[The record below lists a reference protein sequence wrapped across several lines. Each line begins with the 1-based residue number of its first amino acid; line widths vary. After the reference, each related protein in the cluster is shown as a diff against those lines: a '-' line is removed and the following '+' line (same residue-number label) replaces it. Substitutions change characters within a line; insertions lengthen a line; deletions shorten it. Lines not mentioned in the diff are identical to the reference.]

1 MIYNSWRNLCAYDD
15 IILAYGCGLRAI
27 EKDIYWSIGYSLKG
41 MVITGVCVC
50 VCVCVFSPSGVGSDV
65 EPPLNVLVKADT
77 ETVRSCRGNLYQI
90 NLYYVP
96 HKIVW

>member
-15 IILAYGCGLRAI
+15 IILAYECGLRAI
-27 EKDIYWSIGYSLKG
+27 EKDIYIYWSIGYTLKG
-41 MVITGVCVC
+41 MVITG

-65 EPPLNVLVKADT
+65 ELPLNVLVKADT

-96 HKIVW
+96 HKIGW